1 MVNQGFGLIEIMGN
15 IALNIFCSFE
25 LVLAHFLFFQKQ
37 IDFFS
42 ANSLII
48 FLQSF
53 FFYGV
58 LFSVGRKTVISF
70 AVLANILI
78 VLLLVYH
85 RVYQDPIPLKMIS
98 LQYNEG
104 LLYLKRAAEVFLSPA
119 VIGAVLYLALII
131 FFIITFYKRLQ
142 NPWLYRIIY
151 VVPLAAV
158 MGISYANYHH
168 ELFFKHHFQHIT
180 EIFGYPQGW
189 AYELVTNSDIGRQ
202 VDYVVK
208 MANEK
213 PHPLPPELEKMQAH
227 KHIYIIQ
234 LESFQ
239 YFAFEK
245 EINGQ
250 KVMPYLNGIKEE
262 SALYQILPKRPHPSA
277 NSDFAVLGGIN
288 DIMGFYYVLY
298 QIISPEELYARIT
311 PITWKYKEH
320 GYYLSFYH
328 GFVETFYNRGPHIKA
343 MKFDDIYFLTELRK
357 NYQYH
362 EGEWGVNDMDV
373 AKLIVENQKQNP
385 QDKSF
390 TFFITVS
397 THDPFDIGA
406 VETKVFPEPK
416 NILERYYN
424 SFNYVDQMLEYLI
437 KNAPEDSLFIMYS
450 DHPSL
455 ETEPEDTFFMVYSNK
470 QKFKNF
476 AKVDF
481 KQTMQIIKS
490 VLHKNLTSD
499 N

>member
-1 MVNQGFGLIEIMGN
+1 MAN
-15 IALNIFCSFE
+15 IILNIFCSFE

-42 ANSLII
+42 ANSLVIL
-48 FLQSF
+48 LQSF
-53 FFYGV
+53 FFYGI
-58 LFSVGRKTVISF
+58 LFSIGRKTVISF
-70 AVLANILI
+70 AILANILI

-85 RVYQDPIPLKMIS
+85 RVYQDPITLKTIS

-104 LLYLKRAAEVFLSPA
+104 LSYLARAADIFLTPA

-131 FFIITFYKRLQ
+131 LFVILFYKRLP
-142 NPWLYRIIY
+142 NPWLHRAIY
-151 VVPLAAV
+151 TIPLAAV

-168 ELFFKHHFQHIT
+168 ESFFKHHFQYIT
-180 EIFGYPQGW
+180 QIFGYPQGW

-202 VDYVVK
+202 IDYVVE

-213 PHPLPPELEKMQAH
+213 PHPLPPELERMQAH
-227 KHIYIIQ
+227 KHIYVIQ

-245 EINGQ
+245 EVDGQ

-262 SALYQILPKRPHPSA
+262 GALYRILPKRAHQSA
-277 NSDFAVLGGIN
+277 NSDFAALGGIN
-288 DIMGFYYVLY
+288 DVTEFYYVVY
-298 QIISPEELYARIT
+298 QVISPEELYARLT

-320 GYYLSFYH
+320 GYHLSFYH
-328 GFVETFYNRGPHIKA
+328 GFVETFYNRGPHIRA
-343 MKFDDIYFLTELRK
+343 MKFDDIYFQDDLRRDY
-357 NYQYH
+357 NYR
-362 EGEWGVNDMDV
+362 EGSWGLDDLNM
-373 AKLIVENQKQNP
+373 AKLIVGREKQNP

-406 VETKVFPEPK
+406 VETKIFPEPK

-455 ETEPEDTFFMVYSNK
+455 ETESEDTFFMVYSNK

-481 KQTMQIIKS
+481 KQAMQIIKS
-490 VLHKNLTSD
+490 VLHKNLELD
-499 N
+499 K